1 MVKSV
6 IGPSLGD
13 NEEQDANDDDEQ
25 RHQQQSVSGVKDERG
40 DCWGKGNI
48 FLMSE
53 SQRGDD
59 EGDVVDVG
67 GLGHGINLR
76 GSWTRNVQPKPE
88 KRPVY
93 LVSLAFFFLF
103 LSYNTFQNYDTLLL
117 PGNLGNDSLAIL
129 YITVPF
135 ACFFG
140 PVFID
145 KFGEK
150 WSMAIGGSCYVVFLA
165 SLGYRAPWVV
175 YISSIIIGKC
185 KPTPF
190 FLFFF
195 FFLFFRSFEKISVIM
210 VCMFFFFSTF
220 TNNNNMKM
228 VVWNAFVFFS
238 LLSCM
243 LVTVFL
249 PTQY

>member
-165 SLGYRAPWVV
+165 SLVRTCVCAMVIEPLGLFTFHPLSLVNASP
-175 YISSIIIGKC
+175 
-185 KPTPF
+185 P
-190 FLFFF
+190 LFFF
-195 FFLFFRSFEKISVIM
+195 SFS
-210 VCMFFFFSTF
+210 SSSS
-220 TNNNNMKM
+220 
-228 VVWNAFVFFS
+228 FV
-238 LLSCM
+238 LLRKY
-243 LVTVFL
+243 
-249 PTQY
+249 P